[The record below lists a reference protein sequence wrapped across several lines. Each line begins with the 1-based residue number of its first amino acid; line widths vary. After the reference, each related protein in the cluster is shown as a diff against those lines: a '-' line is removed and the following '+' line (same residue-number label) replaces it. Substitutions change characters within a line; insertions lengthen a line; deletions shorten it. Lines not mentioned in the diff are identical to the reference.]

1 MLEKLAE
8 LERIARQLEP
18 GKSEREL
25 MLDEV
30 RDYAESFL
38 TGLPTARAYIKDEG
52 SSGSSIA
59 SIDEAPANLSALLE
73 LLRSDVD
80 TTGINPA
87 SGGQLGYIPG
97 GGLFPSALGDY
108 LADVSNRYSGV
119 SFAGPGA
126 ARMEQSLVEWMC
138 RLVEYPDTAGGDLT
152 SGGSMAT
159 LSAVVTARDA
169 RNIVLDVIPGT
180 CIYLTG
186 QAHHCIEKALHIAGI
201 KDVRKRF
208 VPMDEYHRMDVAGL
222 IQMIDSDRNQGL
234 KPWMIVASAGT
245 TDTGAV
251 DPIPEIARVAKQHDL
266 WFHVDAAY
274 GGFFLLCEEGRERLQ
289 GLDQADSIVMD
300 PHKGLGLPYGSGA
313 VLIKNKRL
321 LAESNTYHADYMQ
334 DAKHADYNPEAAYSP
349 ADFSLE
355 LTRPFRGPRMWLPLK
370 LFGLKP
376 FRACLAE
383 KIWLARYFHQQLSR
397 VDGFETGAYP
407 DLSIVTY
414 RYLPKSGDVDAF
426 NKRLLDAVLED
437 GRVFISSTR
446 IDGRFTLRLAIL
458 NFRTHRAVID
468 YTLELLEQL
477 AKKLD
482 KE

>member
-18 GKSEREL
+18 GQDEREL
-25 MLDEV
+25 MLDEA

-38 TGLPTARAYIKDEG
+38 TGLPAARAYIKDEG

-59 SIDEAPANLSALLE
+59 SIDETPANLSALLE

-119 SFAGPGA
+119 SVAGPGA

-222 IQMIDSDRNQGL
+222 NQMID
-234 KPWMIVASAGT
+234 
-245 TDTGAV
+245 
-251 DPIPEIARVAKQHDL
+251 
-266 WFHVDAAY
+266 
-274 GGFFLLCEEGRERLQ
+274 
-289 GLDQADSIVMD
+289 
-300 PHKGLGLPYGSGA
+300 
-313 VLIKNKRL
+313 
-321 LAESNTYHADYMQ
+321 
-334 DAKHADYNPEAAYSP
+334 
-349 ADFSLE
+349 
-355 LTRPFRGPRMWLPLK
+355 
-370 LFGLKP
+370 
-376 FRACLAE
+376 
-383 KIWLARYFHQQLSR
+383 
-397 VDGFETGAYP
+397 
-407 DLSIVTY
+407 
-414 RYLPKSGDVDAF
+414 
-426 NKRLLDAVLED
+426 
-437 GRVFISSTR
+437 
-446 IDGRFTLRLAIL
+446 
-458 NFRTHRAVID
+458 
-468 YTLELLEQL
+468 
-477 AKKLD
+477 
-482 KE
+482 

>member
-1 MLEKLAE
+1 MLEKLTE

-18 GKSEREL
+18 GQDEREL
-25 MLDEV
+25 MLDEA

-38 TGLPTARAYIKDEG
+38 TGLPAARAYIKDEG
-52 SSGSSIA
+52 SSSSSIA
-59 SIDEAPANLSALLE
+59 SIDETPANLSALLE

-169 RNIVLDVIPGT
+169 RNIDLDVIPRT

-222 IQMIDSDRNQGL
+222 SQMIDSDRNQGL

-289 GLDQADSIVMD
+289 GLYHADSIVMD

-313 VLIKNKRL
+313 VLIRNKRL

-334 DAKHADYNPEAAYSP
+334 DAKLADNDPDAAYSP
-349 ADFSLE
+349 ADLSLE

-383 KIWLARYFHQQLSR
+383 KIWLARYFHQRLSR
-397 VDGFETGAYP
+397 VEGFETGPYP

-414 RYLPKSGDVDAF
+414 RYLPKSGDADAF